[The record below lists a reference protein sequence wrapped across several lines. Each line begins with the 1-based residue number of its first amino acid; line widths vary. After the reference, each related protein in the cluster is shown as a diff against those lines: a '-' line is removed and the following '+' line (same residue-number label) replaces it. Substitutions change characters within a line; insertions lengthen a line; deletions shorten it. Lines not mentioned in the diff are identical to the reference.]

1 MQQRN
6 ALLAI
11 LSKRMNRIM
20 GEIKKIKIIN
30 VETKFSE
37 LKKYINVSEIYQMSV
52 DF

>member
-30 VETKFSE
+30 VETKI
-37 LKKYINVSEIYQMSV
+37 LRIKKIHKRFGNISNVS
-52 DF
+52 

>member
-20 GEIKKIKIIN
+20 GEIKYKKN
-30 VETKFSE
+30 LEMSKQKFSE
-37 LKKYINVSEIYQMSV
+37 FKKKNT
-52 DF
+52 